1 MARSSSNPI
10 TSPDTARLTPQPD
23 AAPTAAPA
31 ETTRVVPRIIW
42 MAAGPAIILLSA
54 AVIANGRVSQ
64 LGWTDL
70 QLWFAAGAT
79 ILVRWLD
86 IRLWNGTT
94 VEHEPA
100 TMKDWR
106 AYALR
111 ILAVAG
117 GGWAL
122 GHGVHWV
129 F

>member
-10 TSPDTARLTPQPD
+10 ISPDTARITQQPD
-23 AAPTAAPA
+23 APRAPAPA

-42 MAAGPAIILLSA
+42 MAAGPAFVLLSA
-54 AVIANGRVSQ
+54 AVIANGRGSQ
-64 LGWTDL
+64 LGWIDV
-70 QLWFAAGAT
+70 QLWFAAGVAV
-79 ILVRWLD
+79 LARWLD

-94 VEHEPA
+94 VDHEPA